1 MAAETIAQ
9 QIGQW
14 AANTSFEDLSPEAV
28 QAAKTILYD
37 SLGCALG
44 GYGTHDVGIMRGW
57 LEEKGGVEEATVIG
71 SGKKL
76 PAVEAALLNA
86 LMVRA
91 LDFNDIYWKQD
102 PSHPS
107 DIIPGPLGLG
117 ERMGKSG
124 RDLLLAIAIGHE
136 VEMRLCEAGF
146 PGIRER
152 KWHHATLTAFAAPVA
167 CGRIMGLNGEQIA
180 HAIGISGGR
189 HGTFGAIT
197 AGGLTMMKN
206 TADPLAVQS
215 GVFAAELAARGF
227 EGPEHIIE
235 GKEGLFEAFGPEWKG
250 EVLTEGLGESWRIP
264 QCGLKAFPTEALTHA
279 PLTAAIEL
287 VSEHDIKP
295 DDIVEIR
302 LKTIARA
309 ADILSDPSKYDPQ
322 TRESADHSLPYCMAV
337 AVVDRAITPSSFS
350 ERKIFDPTIRAQ
362 LGKLKVTAEP
372 GYEALFPA
380 KQPNEVT
387 IVTADGRSHVKYVD
401 YPMGDPRHPI
411 PEPAL
416 DAKFNSLAE
425 KVLSAGRREQLKR
438 MVYDIEHIERLGE
451 LTRLLAADVV
461 NAGN

>member
-1 MAAETIAQ
+1 MATLSQ
-9 QIGQW
+9 QIAQW
-14 AANTSFEDLSPEAV
+14 AANTSYDDLSSEAV

-44 GYGTHDVGIMRGW
+44 GFGTHDVGIMRTW
-57 LEEKGGVEEATVIG
+57 LEEKGGTAEATVIG
-71 SGKKL
+71 SGRKL

-91 LDFNDIYWKQD
+91 LDYNDIYWKQD

-107 DIIPGPLGLG
+107 DIIPGPLALG

-124 RDLLLAIAIGHE
+124 KDLLLAIAIGHE
-136 VEMRLCEAGF
+136 IEMRLCEVGF

-167 CGRIMGLNGEQIA
+167 AGRMMGLTGEQIA
-180 HAIGISGGR
+180 HAIGISGSR
-189 HGTFGAIT
+189 HATFGAIT
-197 AGGLTMMKN
+197 AGHLTMMKN
-206 TADPLAVQS
+206 TADPLATQS
-215 GVFAAELAARGF
+215 GVFAAELAARGY
-227 EGPEHIIE
+227 EGPEHVIE
-235 GKEGLFEAFGPEWKG
+235 GKEGLFQAFGPEWRG
-250 EVLTEGLGESWRIP
+250 EILVEGLGRSWRIP
-264 QCGLKAFPTEALTHA
+264 QCSLKAFPTEALTHA

-287 VSEHDIKP
+287 VTEYDIKP
-295 DDIVEIR
+295 NDIKEIR

-309 ADILSDPSKYDPQ
+309 ADILSDPSKYDPR

-350 ERKIFDPTIRAQ
+350 EEKIFDPTIRAQ
-362 LGKLKVTAEP
+362 LRKLKVTAES
-372 GYEALFPA
+372 GYEKLFPA

-387 IVTADGRSHVKYVD
+387 IVTVDGQTHVKYVE

-411 PEPAL
+411 PAHAL

-425 KVLSAGRREQLKR
+425 NVLSAARREEVKQT
-438 MVYDIEHIERLGE
+438 VYNLENVRDLGE
-451 LTRLLAADVV
+451 LTRLLVSDVV

>member
-1 MAAETIAQ
+1 MATLSQ
-9 QIGQW
+9 QIGAW
-14 AANTSFEDLSPEAV
+14 AAQSNFEDLSPEAV
-28 QAAKTILYD
+28 KAAKTILYD

-57 LEEKGGVEEATVIG
+57 LEEKGGVGEATVIG
-71 SGKKL
+71 SGTKL

-91 LDFNDIYWKQD
+91 LDYNDIYWKQD

-107 DIIPGPLGLG
+107 DIIPGPLALG
-117 ERMGKSG
+117 ERLHKSG
-124 RDLLLAIAIGHE
+124 RELLLAIAIGHE

-167 CGRIMGLNGEQIA
+167 AGRMMGLSGEQIA
-180 HAIGISGGR
+180 HAIGISGSR
-189 HGTFGAIT
+189 HATFGAIT
-197 AGGLTMMKN
+197 AGHLTMMKN
-206 TADPLAVQS
+206 TADPLATQS
-215 GVFAAELAARGF
+215 GVFAAELAARGY
-227 EGPEHIIE
+227 EGPEHVIE
-235 GKEGLFEAFGPEWKG
+235 GKEGLFQAYGPDWKG
-250 EVLTEGLGESWRIP
+250 EILTDGLGETWRIP

-287 VSEHDIKP
+287 VTEHDIKP
-295 DDIVEIR
+295 NDIKEIR

-350 ERKIFDPTIRAQ
+350 EQKIFDPTVRAQ
-362 LGKLKVTAEP
+362 LKKLKVAAEP

-380 KQPNEVT
+380 KQPNEIT
-387 IVTADGRSHVKYVD
+387 IVTTDDKTFVKYVEF
-401 YPMGDPRHPI
+401 PMGDPRHPI
-411 PEPAL
+411 PEHAL

-425 KVLSAGRREQLKR
+425 KVLSEKRRGDVKQ
-438 MVYDIEHIERLGE
+438 MVENLETVKDLGE
-451 LTRLLAADVV
+451 LALLLVTDV
-461 NAGN
+461 